1 MLVCCTRPCS
11 QTRRT
16 GARRVR
22 GCHHNVPR
30 KGKCKVQDRP
40 ARPAEAYRET
50 RVKDHHIPAP
60 NLCFRWGIGSISWQV
75 QFPAGYVMVSQDIR
89 RRVPR
94 DRWLPIGESRT
105 CRPRTSYGR
114 VCVPEA
120 RADLRRTTSMSA
132 RAPQVGQTRSALA
145 WPELQPEGARCPNLT
160 LLLML
165 SQ

>member
-1 MLVCCTRPCS
+1 MCPEMQSSGQAGPAGRSISRDESQGSPYPCAKS
-11 QTRRT
+11 LFQVGNRS
-16 GARRVR
+16 
-22 GCHHNVPR
+22 
-30 KGKCKVQDRP
+30 
-40 ARPAEAYRET
+40 
-50 RVKDHHIPAP
+50 
-60 NLCFRWGIGSISWQV
+60 IGSISWQV
-75 QFPAGYVMVSQDIR
+75 QFQAGYVMVSQDIR

-145 WPELQPEGARCPNLT
+145 WPELQPEGARCQIWVTVRQLFRI
-160 LLLML
+160 
-165 SQ
+165 

>member
-1 MLVCCTRPCS
+1 MCPEMRSSGQAGPAGRSISRDESQGSPYPCAKS
-11 QTRRT
+11 LFQVGNRS
-16 GARRVR
+16 
-22 GCHHNVPR
+22 
-30 KGKCKVQDRP
+30 
-40 ARPAEAYRET
+40 
-50 RVKDHHIPAP
+50 
-60 NLCFRWGIGSISWQV
+60 IGSISWQV